1 MQDIIWSAKE
11 ADRWQEAYLLGN
23 GRMGAA
29 VYGGVF
35 EETVDLSEITFF
47 SGSPSSENNQ
57 KGAALAFQEMR
68 SLLQE
73 GKEEAAM
80 ERASDFI
87 GIRENYGTNLPVGRL
102 KIALENSGEKPD
114 GYVRRLD
121 LKTGLFSMEY
131 RQEGSTVARNAFV
144 SWPDQVFCYE
154 IKTGKP
160 ESLSGRIWVDGGE
173 NLFRPVRKRGSTVFR
188 CRQGKS
194 CTATAAAG
202 WIFPGR

>member
-73 GKEEAAM
+73 GKVP
-80 ERASDFI
+80 
-87 GIRENYGTNLPVGRL
+87 GIVSRET
-102 KIALENSGEKPD
+102 
-114 GYVRRLD
+114 
-121 LKTGLFSMEY
+121 
-131 RQEGSTVARNAFV
+131 
-144 SWPDQVFCYE
+144 
-154 IKTGKP
+154 
-160 ESLSGRIWVDGGE
+160 
-173 NLFRPVRKRGSTVFR
+173 LFRVKG
-188 CRQGKS
+188 QGTS
-194 CTATAAAG
+194 HESSGHAE
-202 WIFPGR
+202 REL